1 MIFFLKMIYNIY
13 MANNAT
19 DKVQTLH
26 KAFSA
31 SWEKMENELSI
42 DKLKD
47 SVREELHLDAFV
59 LQEEAM
65 NNTEKHHEYIV
76 RLFECKKKQSYYARF
91 EKVLYKLLYEYYKHE
106 SPEGPFRTKDDYHR
120 HIYAHET
127 WVLLKQ
133 IQDHI
138 NQVTDYL
145 QYVERLFGERNF
157 SIGAVSR
164 IMGN

>member
-1 MIFFLKMIYNIY
+1 MDTN
-13 MANNAT
+13 T
-19 DKVQTLH
+19 TQSKVQTLH
-26 KAFSA
+26 KIFDK
-31 SWEKMENELSI
+31 SWEQLEAEYSI

-47 SVREELHLDAFV
+47 KVREELHMDEFV

-76 RLFECKKKQSYYARF
+76 KYFECKRKQSYYARF

-127 WVLLKQ
+127 WMLLKQ
-133 IQDHI
+133 IQDHVDQI
-138 NQVTDYL
+138 TDYF

-164 IMGN
+164 IMGH

>member
-1 MIFFLKMIYNIY
+1 MD
-13 MANNAT
+13 NNTASK
-19 DKVQTLH
+19 KVQTLH
-26 KAFSA
+26 KVFKTNLTDLEAQY
-31 SWEKMENELSI
+31 SI

-47 SVREELHLDAFV
+47 QVREELHLDAFT
-59 LQEEAM
+59 LEEEAM

-76 RLFECKKKQSYYARF
+76 KLFECKKKQSYYNRF
-91 EKVLYKLLYEYYKHE
+91 EKVLYATLYEYFKHE

-120 HIYAHET
+120 HMYAHET

-138 NQVTDYL
+138 NQVTEYL
-145 QYVERLFGERNF
+145 QFVERLFGERNF